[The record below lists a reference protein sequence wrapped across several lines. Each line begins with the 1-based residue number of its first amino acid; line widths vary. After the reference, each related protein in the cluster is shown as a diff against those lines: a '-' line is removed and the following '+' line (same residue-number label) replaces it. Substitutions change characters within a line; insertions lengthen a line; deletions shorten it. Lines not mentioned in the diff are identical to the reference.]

1 MKSSNTCLSHLRRFG
16 RARHWRW
23 AALFFAWAVHSV
35 SALDARKNIS
45 QYINETWSVEQGF
58 PGGLVYAFAQ
68 TPDGYLWIGTEKG
81 LVRFDGLTFHL
92 LQHTDSD
99 KLPEGPV
106 LGLALD
112 AEGSLWI
119 RGQGPTLLRY
129 RDGTF
134 SDVLAHLKQPETSI
148 SAMCVG
154 PTGDILFSAHENGV
168 VRYSKGRFVSLVL
181 RDELP
186 GLILSLAETADGTVW
201 AGLRQEGLFYL
212 QDGHFVAFARRLP
225 DNKIN
230 ALLATGSNQLWIGTD
245 AGIVRWN
252 GQDLFQP
259 LLLGANGQA
268 QVFMMTVDRDANIW
282 VGTSAGLFRVS
293 SAGVTQEGSGA
304 DDAPTGVTAV
314 LEDREG
320 SLWVG
325 KPREIERIRDS
336 LFTTYS
342 VASGLPANPGGPLY
356 VDGRGRT
363 WFGPASGGLYWFEGG
378 RLGKVLEDGLP
389 DDVVYSIDGRA
400 DELWV
405 GRRWRG
411 LTQLRFSDGSYK
423 IKTYRQAQGLAQDHI
438 YAIHENSDGS
448 VWAGTLSAGLT
459 HFQNGHFTTYTTA
472 SGLLSNT
479 INAVAESADG
489 TIWVATP
496 NGVNSFSGGQWRR
509 YTGRDGLPPGD
520 VNCLS
525 ADAHGVVWIG
535 TSSGLAFLS
544 KGSLQVPAE
553 TPALHEEIFGI
564 AEDRTGS
571 LWLATAM
578 HVLQVDRNKLLQRT
592 VADSDIR
599 EFSLADGLLSTQG
612 VKRFRS
618 VVADPA
624 GQIWVATSRG
634 ISFVDPRPI
643 NFSSAPALP
652 HVDSISADGRLY
664 MAHEQLRIPTPHQR
678 ITLRYTALSL
688 AVPQRTRFKYK
699 LDNFDQ
705 DWSDPTAARQAVY
718 TNLDSGT
725 YRFRVIA
732 SNSEGLWNSSEATLQ
747 FNVAPEFWQTWW
759 FRLSIFLALVLAGTV
774 VFRLRVRKLAHE
786 WNLRFEERLSE
797 RTRIAQDL
805 HDTLLQGLMSASMQL
820 HVADERLGT
829 DAPAKPLVRRVLA
842 LMEQVVEEGRNAVQG
857 LRASRDKFSD
867 LEQAFS
873 QVREE
878 FSVKSE
884 TGFRVIV
891 TGSPRPLQPLIGY
904 ELFRIGREAL
914 SNAFRHSRATDVEV
928 EIEYASSQL
937 RVLVR
942 DNGSGIDPHL
952 LETGRDRHWG
962 LSGMKERTE
971 KIGGK
976 LRVLSNAGAGTE
988 VEVTVP
994 GPLAFASQSSGRNS
1008 SWLARLFS

>member
-1 MKSSNTCLSHLRRFG
+1 MILAG
-16 RARHWRW
+16 
-23 AALFFAWAVHSV
+23 AAHCV
-35 SALDARKNIS
+35 SALDARKNVS
-45 QYINETWSVEQGF
+45 QYITETWSVEQGF

-92 LQHTDSD
+92 LQHADSD
-99 KLPEGPV
+99 KLPDGPV

-154 PTGDILFSAHENGV
+154 PTGDILFSAHENGL
-168 VRYSKGRFVSLVL
+168 VRYSKGRFVSLVP
-181 RDELP
+181 RGDLP

-212 QDGHFVAFARRLP
+212 QDGRFVAFGRSLP
-225 DNKIN
+225 NNKIN
-230 ALLATGSNQLWIGTD
+230 ALLASGRHQLWIGTD
-245 AGIVRWN
+245 AGVVRWN

-259 LLLGANGQA
+259 LLLSANGHA
-268 QVFMMTVDRDANIW
+268 QVLMMTADRDANVW
-282 VGTSAGLFRVS
+282 VGTSAGLFRISAAGIAQERS
-293 SAGVTQEGSGA
+293 STE
-304 DDAPTGVTAV
+304 DAPEVVTAL

-342 VASGLPANPGGPLY
+342 AASGWPASPGGPLY
-356 VDGRGRT
+356 VDPRGRT

-389 DDVVYSIDGRA
+389 DDVVYSIDGRGN
-400 DELWV
+400 DLWV
-405 GRRWRG
+405 GRRRGG
-411 LTQLRFSDGSYK
+411 LTSIRFEGDSYK
-423 IKTYRQAQGLAQDHI
+423 IKTFGPPQGLVQGRI
-438 YAIHENSDGS
+438 YAVHESSDGS
-448 VWAGTLSAGLT
+448 VWAGTLSAGLA
-459 HFQNGHFTTYTTA
+459 HLQNGHFTTYTTA

-479 INAVAESADG
+479 INAIAEGADG
-489 TIWVATP
+489 IIWVATP
-496 NGVNSFSGGQWRR
+496 NGVSYWSGGQWHS

-525 ADAHGVVWIG
+525 ADANGVLWIG
-535 TSSGLAFLS
+535 TASGLAFLS
-544 KGSLQVPAE
+544 KGSLQVPEAAAA
-553 TPALHEEIFGI
+553 ALHEEIFGTT
-564 AEDRTGS
+564 EDRSGS

-618 VVADPA
+618 VVAGPS
-624 GQIWVATSRG
+624 GQIWLATARG
-634 ISFVDPRPI
+634 ISVVDPRPI

-652 HVDSISADGRLY
+652 LVASISADGRLY
-664 MAHEQLRIPTPHQR
+664 AAHDQLRIPTPHQR
-678 ITLRYTALSL
+678 ITLSYTALSL
-688 AVPQRTRFKYK
+688 AVPERTRFKYK

-705 DWSDPTAARQAVY
+705 DWSDATATRQAVY
-718 TNLDSGT
+718 TNLDAGT
-725 YRFRVIA
+725 YRFRVVA

-759 FRLSIFLALVLAGTV
+759 FRLVVSLALLSAGTV
-774 VFRLRVRKLAHE
+774 IFRLRIRKLSRE
-786 WNLRFEERLSE
+786 WDLRFEERLSE

-857 LRASRDKFSD
+857 LRSSRDKFSN
-867 LEQAFS
+867 LEEAFS
-873 QVREE
+873 QVRGE

-884 TGFRVIV
+884 TEFRVIV
-891 TGSPRPLQPLIGY
+891 TGSPRLLQPIIGY

-914 SNAFRHSRATDVEV
+914 SNAFRHSSATVVEV
-928 EIEYASSQL
+928 EIEYASGQL
-937 RVLVR
+937 HLLIR

-952 LETGRDRHWG
+952 LESGRDRHWG

-988 VEVTVP
+988 IEVTVP
-994 GPLAFASQSSGRNS
+994 AQLAFSSQSSGRRS
-1008 SWLARLFS
+1008 RWIARLFS